1 MSGKPIVTFV
11 LGTRPEA
18 IKLAPVI
25 ISFKACDYIKTRLV
39 LTGQHDEMVES
50 VMDSFKLKEDNN
62 LRLMT
67 HNQTLSDI
75 TRKTLEGLQKEF
87 KLNRPD
93 LVLVQGD
100 TSTAFS
106 AALASFYEKIEIG
119 HIEAGLRTNNILDP
133 FPEEANRRLISQI
146 ASLHFAPTKKAIKNL
161 MSSNIKKNLT
171 LCGNTVIDALKYIS
185 KDVNPPIIPGI
196 NWDSEKILLATIH
209 RRENWGE
216 RLEKIANGLKQ
227 ILENNEDTRILIPMH
242 RNKKVRD
249 PIHRILGNH
258 SKAVLT
264 EPLEYRELVGA
275 LKSCFF
281 LLTDSGGLQEEA
293 TAFAKPV
300 LVLRENTERTE
311 AIDEGISKLVGY
323 ESKKIFYEANLLL
336 RNPLEYKKMSKFK
349 APFGDGDASARI
361 LEKCLK
367 FLNLNKH

>member
-1 MSGKPIVTFV
+1 MSVKPIVTFV

-25 ISFKACDYIKTRLV
+25 ISFKACDYIETRLV

-50 VMDSFKLKEDNN
+50 VMDSFNLREDNN

-67 HNQTLSDI
+67 HDQTLSDI

-87 KLNRPD
+87 KLFRPE
-93 LVLVQGD
+93 LVIVQGD

-106 AALASFYEKIEIG
+106 AALASFYEKIYIG
-119 HIEAGLRTNNILDP
+119 HIEAGLRTNDLFNP

-146 ASLHFAPTKKAIKNL
+146 ASLHFAPTKNAIKNL
-161 MSSNIKKNLT
+161 NSSAIKENLT
-171 LCGNTVIDALKYIS
+171 LTGNTVIDALKYIS
-185 KDVNPPIIPGI
+185 KDVKPPLIPGI
-196 NWDSEKILLATIH
+196 NWDSEKILIATIH

-216 RLEKIANGLKQ
+216 RLEKIANGLFK

-242 RNKKVRD
+242 KNKKVRD
-249 PIHRILGNH
+249 PLCRILGNQ
-258 SKAVLT
+258 SRAILT
-264 EPLEYRELVGA
+264 EPLAYRELVGA
-275 LKSCFF
+275 LKGCFF

-300 LVLRENTERTE
+300 LVLRDNTERTE

-336 RNPLEYKKMSKFK
+336 RNPLEYKRMSKLK
-349 APFGDGDASARI
+349 TPFGDGHASTKI
-361 LEKCLK
+361 LEKCIK
-367 FLNLNKH
+367 FLNLKKN